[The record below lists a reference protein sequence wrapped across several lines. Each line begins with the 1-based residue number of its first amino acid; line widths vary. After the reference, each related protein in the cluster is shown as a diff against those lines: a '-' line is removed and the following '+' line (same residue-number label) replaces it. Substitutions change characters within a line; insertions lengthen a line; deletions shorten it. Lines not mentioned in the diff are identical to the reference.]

1 MRENGVDPLI
11 LDAGDL
17 FFSTKEIN
25 DSNRNSEAYR
35 AEAILE
41 GYQKIGCD
49 AINIGQYEILNGL
62 SFLKN
67 ITQKTG
73 LPFIST
79 NLKNSSTDELLFDP
93 YRILYRG
100 ELKIGVVGSTNLLPD
115 TCKSISSDDFIE
127 SCNKYAN
134 QIADEVDVIVALVNA
149 SRSDQNGLADQMPNV
164 DFIITSGSTNM
175 SRSNSPQK
183 KDGPYI
189 YSCGKQ
195 GKYLLSLSVD
205 IKDNS
210 APFVDVSAAE
220 KKINSANKRFERLQ
234 KKDPEKSLEEIYK
247 DQENVLKLIK
257 KYREDIV
264 ASETLIASAVN
275 TIEFEPI
282 PLNKKVEDDKELLA
296 FVTKS
301 VKQCDA
307 LGPKK
312 PPKPDNSKKSLHKGH
327 NH

>member
-1 MRENGVDPLI
+1 MDERKNPLGGLSRRYVKIKEMRANGIDPLI

-17 FFSTKEIN
+17 FSTKAIN

-41 GYQKIGCD
+41 GFQKIGCD
-49 AINIGQYEILNGL
+49 AINIGHYEILNGL
-62 SFLKN
+62 SFLKS

-73 LPFIST
+73 LPFISS
-79 NLKNSSTDELLFDP
+79 NLKDSSTDELLFDP
-93 YRILYRG
+93 YKILHRG

-149 SRSDQNGLADQMPNV
+149 SRSDQSGLVNQMPNV

-205 IKDNS
+205 IKDNN

-220 KKINSANKRFERLQ
+220 KRLIQQIKDLRDFKKKIQGNL
-234 KKDPEKSLEEIYK
+234 L
-247 DQENVLKLIK
+247 K
-257 KYREDIV
+257 KY
-264 ASETLIASAVN
+264 
-275 TIEFEPI
+275 
-282 PLNKKVEDDKELLA
+282 
-296 FVTKS
+296 TKIR
-301 VKQCDA
+301 KMF
-307 LGPKK
+307 
-312 PPKPDNSKKSLHKGH
+312 
-327 NH
+327 

>member
-1 MRENGVDPLI
+1 MRANGVDPLI

-17 FFSTKEIN
+17 FFSTKAIN
-25 DSNRNSEAYR
+25 DSNRNSEVYR
-35 AEAILE
+35 AKAILE

-49 AINIGQYEILNGL
+49 AINIGHYEILNGL

-67 ITQKTG
+67 ITKKTG
-73 LPFIST
+73 LPFISS
-79 NLKNSSTDELLFDP
+79 NIKDSSTDELLFEP
-93 YRILYRG
+93 YRILHRD
-100 ELKIGVVGSTNLLPD
+100 ELKIGVVGSTNLMPD
-115 TCKSISSDDFIE
+115 TCKSISTDDFIE

-134 QIADEVDVIVALVNA
+134 QIANDVDVIVALVNA
-149 SRSDQNGLADQMPNV
+149 NRSDQNGLVDRMPNV

-183 KDGPYI
+183 KEGPYI

-195 GKYLLSLSVD
+195 GKYLLSLSID

-210 APFVDVSAAE
+210 TPFVDVSAAE
-220 KKINSANKRFERLQ
+220 KKIDSANKRFERLQ
-234 KKDPEKSLEEIYK
+234 KKDPEKSLDEIYK

-264 ASETLIASAVN
+264 ESETLIASAVN

-282 PLNKKVEDDKELLA
+282 PLNKKVEDDEELLA

-312 PPKPDNSKKSLHKGH
+312 PSKPNNSKKSLHKGH